1 MNSKF
6 YVQCSFQT
14 VGSAETQYSRQNK
27 HDRRTYRKSGCKDVD
42 VDIDCNNWLTAWIWN
57 NQLKIKGQCELMSMS
72 RNAFSYRL
80 PSLSR
85 SIIQS
90 VLNIIQPYKNSR
102 QVYVHVNT
110 IEVQQFEDLT
120 KCPNSLRE
128 NGLYNLI

>member
-1 MNSKF
+1 
-6 YVQCSFQT
+6 
-14 VGSAETQYSRQNK
+14 
-27 HDRRTYRKSGCKDVD
+27 
-42 VDIDCNNWLTAWIWN
+42 
-57 NQLKIKGQCELMSMS
+57 MS

-128 NGLYNLI
+128 HGLYNLI

>member
-1 MNSKF
+1 
-6 YVQCSFQT
+6 
-14 VGSAETQYSRQNK
+14 
-27 HDRRTYRKSGCKDVD
+27 
-42 VDIDCNNWLTAWIWN
+42 
-57 NQLKIKGQCELMSMS
+57 MSMS

-110 IEVQQFEDLT
+110 IEVQQFEDEMSKFLT
-120 KCPNSLRE
+120 
-128 NGLYNLI
+128 